1 MEDNQIVDEPKIYQA
16 LGIISGILE
25 LKEERYSSL
34 LIGEETH
41 LVTVSKKVWKNHQ
54 PGQLENFK
62 IYPIIVEG
70 KLGFKLRLVIEE
82 VRIEAGIILK
92 GCWEIHEEEPRLVI
106 YRNSKSRSITTK
118 TVLPL
123 NWKEA
128 PVADGQYWEI
138 EAQLK
143 GDKFEVTQAVGPFDA
158 PRKYQKWVKKK
169 YINAKSDLPRPILR
183 SERYTNIKS
192 ELPPPILRSAK
203 TEIAVLEPKEIE
215 LPEEKGRASEPI
227 ALSGSIEENNRDV
240 KAADVIEPVVTSESK
255 GRAESVSEESE
266 PEAKELSPVV
276 TEDVTPK
283 KKKASSKSTVSR
295 KLSITEGGSE
305 AIEPENEE
313 AKKTKAKS
321 SSLKKQKSLA
331 GDRIFLGK
339 QLPPGK

>member
-16 LGIISGILE
+16 LGIVSGILE
-25 LKEERYSSL
+25 LAEERYSSL
-34 LIGEETH
+34 LVGEETY
-41 LVTVSKKVWKNHQ
+41 LAIVFRKVRENHQ
-54 PGQLENFK
+54 PGQLQNFK

-70 KLGFKLRLVIEE
+70 KLGFKLRLVMQE
-82 VRIEAGIILK
+82 VPREAGIILK
-92 GCWEIHEEEPRLVI
+92 GCWEIYEEEPRLVI
-106 YRNSKSRSITTK
+106 YRNSWSRSITTK
-118 TVLPL
+118 TVLPVI
-123 NWKEA
+123 WKEA
-128 PVADGQYWEI
+128 PDADGQYWEI

-143 GDKFEVTQAVGPFDA
+143 GDKFEVVQAVGPFDA
-158 PRKYQKWVKKK
+158 PRKYQKWGKKT

-215 LPEEKGRASEPI
+215 LSKEKVSASELI
-227 ALSGSIEENNRDV
+227 ALGGLIEENNREV
-240 KAADVIEPVVTSESK
+240 KAVEVIEPIVTSESK
-255 GRAESVSEESE
+255 GSEESG
-266 PEAKELSPVV
+266 PEAKEISPGV

-283 KKKASSKSTVSR
+283 KKKASSKSTASK
-295 KLSITEGGSE
+295 KLS
-305 AIEPENEE
+305 IEPENEE

-331 GDRIFLGK
+331 GDRIFLGR